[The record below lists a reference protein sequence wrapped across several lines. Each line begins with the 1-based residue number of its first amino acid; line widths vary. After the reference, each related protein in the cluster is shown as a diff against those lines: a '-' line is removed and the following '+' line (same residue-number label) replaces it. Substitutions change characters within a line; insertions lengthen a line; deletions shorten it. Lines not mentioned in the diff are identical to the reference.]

1 MQQTQGLTGILI
13 GGVMLGAATLIT
25 PPPAVAAKTSDVQL
39 KATASGV
46 NVLLTTPGKGKAP
59 AQVVA
64 ASQGNRLTADVMS
77 SDIQLP
83 SGGIWRN
90 NPAPGIAKI
99 TVAPLSQDRVRVTVI
114 GKTDAPIA
122 KIDRLAGSIS
132 LQTAAAK
139 PGQRSS
145 TVNKGAIA
153 QQTAPARSSSPAFIP
168 GFGRVPPN
176 VRVVEKSKDAEA
188 GMIPAP
194 VAQVPPVVSPMQGP
208 PPLIPNPDVRV
219 QGPAPVPGVPLSPR
233 AVPPPVGD
241 ISTASID
248 TAPTLVDLGTAQTV
262 PRLVLRDA
270 PAREVLA
277 LLARAAGLN
286 LVFTG
291 EQEGTQQQPGQPGA
305 ATPEGP
311 RITLDLENVPVQ
323 NAFNYVLMVSGLEAN
338 RRGNTIFVGTRLP
351 NTARDV
357 LIRSVRLNQVPVV
370 NALNYL
376 VSLGAESVISRER
389 LVTSVNAVPV
399 TQLAGAAQSAITQT
413 QTTTE
418 QRLETQRVDFTD
430 SVPFLRGMQVSG
442 DERTN
447 MLTMVGSPRQIEIA
461 LSQLT
466 QLDVRRRQVAVNV
479 RVIDVNLLAL
489 DRAYSSFSFGVEDT
503 RVVSEGGVGVINF
516 GKVTPANT
524 GLSGASVGQGVVG
537 LTSFSQFP
545 FNFVR
550 NFFAQLQFA
559 ITNGNAKV
567 VTDPTLVIQE
577 GQRAEV
583 RLTQEVVTNFE
594 QQVTATE
601 NSTQITITVE
611 KASAGLILPIQVDRI
626 DDNGFIS
633 MSVAP
638 TIAAPASTQD
648 ISIPGSGGSAASVN
662 TITLLSERRL
672 QSGQVRM
679 RDGQTL
685 VLAGVIQDQ
694 DRAAVTKIPILGDI
708 PILGALFRRTER
720 QNQRQELIV
729 LVTPRVLDDSERST
743 FGYSYTPG
751 PGVQRVLEQGA
762 QQPR

>member
-1 MQQTQGLTGILI
+1 MQQTQGLTGIFI

-25 PPPAVAAKTSDVQL
+25 PPPAVATKTADVQL
-39 KATASGV
+39 KATATGV
-46 NVLLTTPGKGKAP
+46 DVLLATPGKAP

-64 ASQGNRLTADVMS
+64 ASQGNRLTADVVNSQMK
-77 SDIQLP
+77 LP
-83 SGGIWRN
+83 PGGLWQN

-99 TVAPLSQDRVRVTVI
+99 TVAPLGQDRVRVTVV
-114 GKTDAPIA
+114 GKTNAPIA

-132 LQTAAAK
+132 LQTVAPKA
-139 PGQRSS
+139 GQRSIGQ
-145 TVNKGAIA
+145 VPKLIA
-153 QQTAPARSSSPAFIP
+153 QQAAPAKSSSPAFIP
-168 GFGRVPPN
+168 GFGRIPAN
-176 VRVVEKSKDAEA
+176 VRVVEKAAKPSEQS
-188 GMIPAP
+188 MIPAP
-194 VAQVPPVVSPMQGP
+194 VAQAPIVTPMQGP
-208 PPLIPNPDVRV
+208 PPLIPNPEVRV
-219 QGPAPVPGVPLSPR
+219 QGPAPVPGVPLAPR

-248 TAPTLVDLGTAQTV
+248 TAPSLVDLGTAQTV

-291 EQEGTQQQPGQPGA
+291 EQNTNQQQQPGQPGA
-305 ATPEGP
+305 ATTDGP

-323 NAFNYVLMVSGLEAN
+323 NAFNYVLMVSGLQAN
-338 RRGNTIFVGTRLP
+338 RKGNTIFVGTTLP
-351 NTARDV
+351 NSARDV
-357 LIRSVRLNQVPVV
+357 VIRSVRLNQVPVV

-418 QRLETQRVDFTD
+418 QRLETQRVDFED
-430 SVPFLRGMQVSG
+430 STPFLRGMQVSG

-447 MLTMVGSPRQIEIA
+447 MLTMVGAPRQIEIA
-461 LSQLT
+461 LAQLT

-489 DRAYSSFSFGVEDT
+489 DRAFSSFSFGVEDT
-503 RVVSEGGVGVINF
+503 RVVNEGGVGVINF
-516 GKVTPANT
+516 GKVTPANA

-611 KASAGLILPIQVDRI
+611 KASAGLILPIQIDRI
-626 DDNGFIS
+626 DDNGFVS
-633 MSVAP
+633 LSVAP
-638 TIAAPASTQD
+638 TIAAPADTQD

-720 QNQRQELIV
+720 QNSRQELIV

-751 PGVQRVLEQGA
+751 PGVQRVLDQGA
-762 QQPR
+762 QPPR

>member
-1 MQQTQGLTGILI
+1 MQQTQGLTRILI

-25 PPPAVAAKTSDVQL
+25 PPPAVAAKPTNVQL
-39 KATASGV
+39 KATATGV
-46 NVLLTTPGKGKAP
+46 DVLLATPGKTP
-59 AQVVA
+59 TQVVA
-64 ASQGNRLTADVMS
+64 ASQGNRLTADVVS
-77 SDIQLP
+77 SQMQLP
-83 SGGIWRN
+83 PGGIWRN

-99 TVAPLSQDRVRVTVI
+99 TVSPLGQDRVRVTVI
-114 GKTDAPIA
+114 GKTNAPIA

-132 LQTAAAK
+132 LQTVAPKA
-139 PGQRSS
+139 GQRSIGQAP
-145 TVNKGAIA
+145 KLIA
-153 QQTAPARSSSPAFIP
+153 QQTAPAKSSSPAFIP
-168 GFGRVPPN
+168 GFGKIPPN
-176 VRVVEKSKDAEA
+176 VRVIEKPAKASDQE
-188 GMIPAP
+188 MVSAP
-194 VAQVPPVVSPMQGP
+194 VAQAPVVTPMQGP

-219 QGPAPVPGVPLSPR
+219 QGPAPVPGVPLAPR

-248 TAPTLVDLGTAQTV
+248 TAPSLVDLGTAQTV

-291 EQEGTQQQPGQPGA
+291 EQNTNQQQPGQPGA
-305 ATPEGP
+305 ATTDGP

-323 NAFNYVLMVSGLEAN
+323 NAFNYVLMVSGLQAN
-338 RRGNTIFVGTRLP
+338 RKGNTIFVGTSLP
-351 NTARDV
+351 NSARDV
-357 LIRSVRLNQVPVV
+357 VIRSVRLNQVPVV

-418 QRLETQRVDFTD
+418 QRLETQRVDFED
-430 SVPFLRGMQVSG
+430 STPFLRGMQVSG

-447 MLTMVGSPRQIEIA
+447 MLTMVGAPRQIEIA
-461 LSQLT
+461 LAQLT

-489 DRAYSSFSFGVEDT
+489 DRAFSSFSFGVEDT

-516 GKVTPANT
+516 GKVTPANA
-524 GLSGASVGQGVVG
+524 GLSGGSVGQGVVG

-611 KASAGLILPIQVDRI
+611 KASAGLILPIQIDRI
-626 DDNGFIS
+626 DDNGFVAL
-633 MSVAP
+633 SVAP
-638 TIAAPASTQD
+638 TIAAPADTQD

-720 QNQRQELIV
+720 QNSRQELIV

-751 PGVQRVLEQGA
+751 PGVQRVLDQGA

>member
-25 PPPAVAAKTSDVQL
+25 PPLAVAAKTTDLQL
-39 KATASGV
+39 KTTATGIDV
-46 NVLLTTPGKGKAP
+46 VLATPGKAP

-64 ASQGNRLTADVMS
+64 ASQGNRLTADVVNSQMK
-77 SDIQLP
+77 LP
-83 SGGIWRN
+83 QGGIWRN
-90 NPAPGIAKI
+90 NPAPGISKI
-99 TVAPLSQDRVRVTVI
+99 TVAPLGQDRVRVTVI
-114 GKTDAPIA
+114 GKTNAPIA

-132 LQTAAAK
+132 LQTAVAK
-139 PGQRSS
+139 PGQRSL
-145 TVNKGAIA
+145 VNQGEIA
-153 QQTAPARSSSPAFIP
+153 QQAAPAKSSSPAFIP
-168 GFGRVPPN
+168 GFGKIPPN
-176 VRVVEKSKDAEA
+176 VRVVEKPAKASEP
-188 GMIPAP
+188 GMMSAP
-194 VAQVPPVVSPMQGP
+194 VAQVPPVVAPMQGP

-219 QGPAPVPGVPLSPR
+219 QGPAPVPGVPLAPR

-241 ISTASID
+241 IATASID
-248 TAPTLVDLGTAQTV
+248 TAPSLVDLGTAQTV

-291 EQEGTQQQPGQPGA
+291 EQNTNPQQQPGQPGA
-305 ATPEGP
+305 ATTDGP

-323 NAFNYVLMVSGLEAN
+323 NAFNYVLMVSGLQAN
-338 RRGNTIFVGTRLP
+338 RKGNTVFVGTTLP

-357 LIRSVRLNQVPVV
+357 VIRSVRLNQVPVT

-389 LVTSVNAVPV
+389 LVTNVSAVPV

-418 QRLETQRVDFTD
+418 QRLETQRVDFRD
-430 SVPFLRGMQVSG
+430 STPFLRGMQISG

-461 LSQLT
+461 LAQLT

-489 DRAYSSFSFGVEDT
+489 DRAYSSFSFGIEDT

-516 GKVTPANT
+516 GKVAPANG
-524 GLSGASVGQGVVG
+524 GLSGASVGQGIVG
-537 LTSFSQFP
+537 LTSASQFP

-583 RLTQEVVTNFE
+583 RLTQEVVTNFN

-601 NSTQITITVE
+601 NSTQITIEVE
-611 KASAGLILPIQVDRI
+611 KASAGLILPVQVDRI

-633 MSVAP
+633 LSVAP
-638 TIAAPASTQD
+638 TIARPQDTQD
-648 ISIPGSGGSAASVN
+648 ISIPGSGGSAPTVN
-662 TITLLSERRL
+662 TITLLAERRL

-685 VLAGVIQDQ
+685 VLAGIIQDE
-694 DRAAVTKIPILGDI
+694 DRATVTKIPILGDI

-720 QNQRQELIV
+720 QNARQELIV

-751 PGVQRVLEQGA
+751 PGVQRVLDQGV